1 MGILI
6 DHACI
11 IRRDAV
17 SDMALH
23 FLSKLKIMVIK
34 DIERD
39 QIEFVSKTLGC
50 TPAASLDHFKVRK
63 RELHVFKTIY
73 KNNMYMY
80 CTVK

>member
-1 MGILI
+1 M
-6 DHACI
+6 
-11 IRRDAV
+11 

-63 RELHVFKTIY
+63 REFQVFETTY
-73 KNNMYMY
+73 VYVLY
-80 CTVK
+80 C